1 MFNQPIIYQPMINQN
16 LSAFYANYVAMQQK
30 MTQNQI
36 YQNSTNFNSIIS
48 YAVSIDFKN
57 FQTQFLLQEMK
68 KKLFD
73 GQISEIQNK

>member
-16 LSAFYANYVAMQQK
+16 LSSFYANYVAMQQK

-57 FQTQFLLQEMK
+57 FQTQFL
-68 KKLFD
+68 
-73 GQISEIQNK
+73 